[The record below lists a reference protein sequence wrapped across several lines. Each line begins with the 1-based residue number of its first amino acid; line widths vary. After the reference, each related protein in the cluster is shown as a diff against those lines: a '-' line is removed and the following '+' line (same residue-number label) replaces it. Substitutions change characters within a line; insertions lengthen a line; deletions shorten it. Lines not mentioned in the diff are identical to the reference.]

1 MTETDSEAEF
11 HKILGVHPLIQLY
24 LYWQAVFG
32 RFILSIFFN
41 EFTFLPFISATII
54 SICGSGDEKAL
65 V

>member
-32 RFILSIFFN
+32 RFILSIFSMN
-41 EFTFLPFISATII
+41 LPFYLSYLLPL
-54 SICGSGDEKAL
+54 L
-65 V
+65 VFVIAVTKRL